1 MLSIPQPHT
10 ITTAKL
16 LIVTVEIV
24 TEIETDLGLV
34 ADVMIEGKID
44 HVKTETEEE
53 TSEKGRI
60 EVIVIANE
68 TVIESEIESEIT
80 TAESPNHLSLTMPMQ
95 TTHNALQYHLM
106 AMGLADHAGVVDTE
120 LMAEEVDTAMAEV
133 ATLQEVL
140 TEVAMADRIGR
151 MTLTLLR
158 MNRGFVQ
165 TGRDCTIGN

>member
-1 MLSIPQPHT
+1 MLSILQPHT

-44 HVKTETEEE
+44 HVRTETEEE

-68 TVIESEIESEIT
+68 TVIGSEIETEIT
-80 TAESPNHLSLTMPMQ
+80 IAESPNHLSPTMPTQ
-95 TTHNALQYHLM
+95 TTHSVRQSHLM
-106 AMGLADHAGVVDTE
+106 ATGLADHAEVADTE
-120 LMAEEVDTAMAEV
+120 LMAAEVGTAMVEV

-158 MNRGFVQ
+158 MNRGFIQ
-165 TGRDCTIGN
+165 IGCDCMIDN